1 MAQQFNPQNINA
13 QNIKKRMS
21 VLVFL
26 KGSTAP
32 LVLYL
37 DNPQDVYFE
46 LTKLMKSPTPV
57 YVEKE
62 TQGPLKK
69 VCFAANQIAAVAMQ
83 EGNFD
88 FAV

>member
-83 EGNFD
+83 EEQYV
-88 FAV
+88 A

>member
-83 EGNFD
+83 
-88 FAV
+88 